1 MATVTRPST
10 ALPSSGDDMLAEQV
24 TDWINNL
31 LAFLESTNLDEGNV
45 DLTSTDGL
53 MGKSTAQTVTGLKTL
68 TSTAA
73 AAGGVRTALKV
84 AHDPASGTAAA
95 NDGIAIE
102 FEGDDASGV
111 ATTFAKVEVVYVTAT
126 AGSED
131 AKVVVKVMI
140 GGSLTAGL
148 TVGVSSGGFPFLQIG
163 TIRMWD
169 DPDTSSGGLRILRD
183 ADPTAVTDGAVVQ
196 TSKSLITD

>member
-1 MATVTRPST
+1 MALVTRPST
-10 ALPSSGDDMLAEQV
+10 ALPSSGDDMLAEQI
-24 TDWINNL
+24 TDWITNI
-31 LAFLESTNLDEGNV
+31 LAFLESTNIDEANV
-45 DLTSTDGL
+45 DLTNTDGL
-53 MGKSTAQTVTGLKTL
+53 VGKSTAQTVTGLKTFTN
-68 TSTAA
+68 TS
-73 AAGGVRTALKV
+73 AAGGIRTALKV

-95 NDGIAIE
+95 ADGIAVE
-102 FEGDDASGV
+102 FEGDDASGS
-111 ATTFAKVEVVYVTAT
+111 ATTFAKVEVEYVTAT
-126 AGSED
+126 AAAED

-140 GGSLTAGL
+140 AGTLTAGL